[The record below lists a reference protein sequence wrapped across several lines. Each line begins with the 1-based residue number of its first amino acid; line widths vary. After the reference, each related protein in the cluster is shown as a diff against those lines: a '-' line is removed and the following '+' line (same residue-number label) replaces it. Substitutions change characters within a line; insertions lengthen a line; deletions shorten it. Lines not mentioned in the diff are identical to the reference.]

1 VGRVHYPGL
10 PSHPRHALARRQVK
24 GFGGM
29 VTVEL
34 KGGLAGARRFL
45 ERVEI
50 FALAESLGGVESLFG
65 HPAI

>member
-1 VGRVHYPGL
+1 
-10 PSHPRHALARRQVK
+10 
-24 GFGGM
+24 M

-50 FALAESLGGVESLFG
+50 FALAESLGGGESLFG